1 MMATALAL
9 DSVTPALLLRG
20 FRLDEVRQQSLRRLL
35 RTLDHMKPAQ

>member
-1 MMATALAL
+1 MMVVAAAL

-35 RTLDHMKPAQ
+35 HILNYMKPAQ